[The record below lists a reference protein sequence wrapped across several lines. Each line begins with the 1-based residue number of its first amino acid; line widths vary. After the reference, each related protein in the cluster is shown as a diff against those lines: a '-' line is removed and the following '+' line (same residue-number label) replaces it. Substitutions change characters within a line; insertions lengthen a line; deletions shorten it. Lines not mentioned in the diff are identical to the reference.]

1 MFPNRS
7 LAGKQLAEKLDC
19 YFATLSGADKRA
31 DLLVVGLP
39 RGGVPVALEVAR
51 KFCCPLEIV
60 VAKKLPYPGQPECAI
75 GAVSSCGVVVLS
87 PDVPHDYEWRKYI
100 EGQRQT
106 LLKQT
111 NQSELQFYQHA
122 GRHASPF
129 IGKTV
134 VVVDD
139 GIATGMTASAALESV
154 KQRGAAFILMA
165 APVMSKEGFRHL
177 SRYCDDVV
185 ALITPPDFRS
195 VGQYYLNFEQTS
207 DQEVINDLRQNM
219 VFAPT
224 PNNQVQK

>member
-1 MFPNRS
+1 MFTNRS
-7 LAGKQLAEKLDC
+7 MAGKQLAEKIDC
-19 YFATLSGADKRA
+19 FFDTLEGADRRSN
-31 DLLVVGLP
+31 LLVVGLP

-51 KFCCPLEIV
+51 KFCCPLEII

-87 PDVPHDYEWRKYI
+87 PDVPKDYQWRTYI

-111 NQSELQFYQHA
+111 NQAELQFYQHA
-122 GRHASPF
+122 GRLASPF

-139 GIATGMTASAALESV
+139 GIATGMTAAAALESV
-154 KQRGAAFILMA
+154 KQRGAAYVLMA
-165 APVMSKEGFRHL
+165 APVMSREGYNHL

-195 VGQYYLNFEQTS
+195 VGQYYLDFEQTS
-207 DQEVINDLRQNM
+207 DQEVINDLQQNM
-219 VFAPT
+219 LFGPNPT
-224 PNNQVQK
+224 QQYKK